1 MSPTITVA
9 SLFSWRFSREKRP
22 TLTVATFFLSFF
34 CQTTDL
40 IAYVPLFTD
49 FTLAHM
55 YSSVLGLQRT
65 QRSRVRVLALAR
77 NFFEQFFSALCD
89 SFNFFSALCDF
100 FRFFLSPKG
109 PPSSFLIFCS
119 KLKFQTAQKV
129 FTILGTFR
137 FLSLR
142 YSADFRRSRLVKAMN

>member
-34 CQTTDL
+34 LSDYRPHRVCTTFYRL
-40 IAYVPLFTD
+40 HSRSHVLVSTRFTAVTGSSPCFSQKLFRAIFFGT
-49 FTLAHM
+49 
-55 YSSVLGLQRT
+55 
-65 QRSRVRVLALAR
+65 VRL
-77 NFFEQFFSALCD
+77 FQFFFGTLRLFSI
-89 SFNFFSALCDF
+89 FFC
-100 FRFFLSPKG
+100 RQKV